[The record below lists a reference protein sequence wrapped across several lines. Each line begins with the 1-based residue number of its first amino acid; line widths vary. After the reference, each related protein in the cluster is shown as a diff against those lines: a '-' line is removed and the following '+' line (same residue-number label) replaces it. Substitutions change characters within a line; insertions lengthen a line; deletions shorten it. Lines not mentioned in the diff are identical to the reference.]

1 MTWNAWNNGSSDPMH
16 TLPPGSVR
24 IVLRAARRGACFSA
38 GAGAWLRAVHAV
50 SSASRD
56 RVIAL

>member
-1 MTWNAWNNGSSDPMH
+1 MNPLYAPNRNSDPMNV
-16 TLPPGSVR
+16 LPPGSAR
-24 IVLRAARRGACFSA
+24 IVLRAARRGACFSR
-38 GAGAWLRAVHAV
+38 GAGASLRAVRAV